1 MNRGSLSNLH
11 VANLLLSSFQ
21 QAESEQAESQQV
33 ISSLLSSTST
43 KETIASLFGQFPSQT
58 SKVQC
63 EGSEIC
69 YCAYTSLQNHI
80 LRNLFEMY
88 FAAAL
93 SQNGNARDID
103 IIKSFVGRVPMSIEK
118 CSFANAE
125 PSNFRSSLLLRDRR
139 EFSSLQHPNRDWR
152 SQITDTFMQNSKVA
166 NDSMVQKVE
175 DICFDMERRCYDIEG
190 PLRSAEED
198 RNKHM
203 LEAEQLRREN
213 DNLEHVNRQS
223 AQAMSDIHQEM
234 ARLEEQAES
243 ACNRV
248 EELSASLNSA
258 HDKLQEQ
265 ILHSEES
272 LHLEKDR
279 ARSRELDLI
288 ATSTEK
294 DDQLEELQERL
305 HRVQS
310 ENEKMRRSLDVGVQE
325 KASSSETVAFLQRD
339 IEERNQA
346 LEQQRTLCS
355 EKEGEI
361 QRLLSANGELQME
374 TENMKSMVSLHWP
387 TSIFVELTAGTCR
400 W

>member
-1 MNRGSLSNLH
+1 
-11 VANLLLSSFQ
+11 
-21 QAESEQAESQQV
+21 
-33 ISSLLSSTST
+33 
-43 KETIASLFGQFPSQT
+43 
-58 SKVQC
+58 
-63 EGSEIC
+63 
-69 YCAYTSLQNHI
+69 
-80 LRNLFEMY
+80 MY

-93 SQNGNARDID
+93 SQNGNRRDID
-103 IIKSFVGRVPMSIEK
+103 IIKSFVGRVPMSLEK

-125 PSNFRSSLLLRDRR
+125 SSNFRSSLLLRDRR

-152 SQITDTFMQNSKVA
+152 SQITDTFMQSSKVA

-175 DICFDMERRCYDIEG
+175 DICFDMERRCYDTEG

-223 AQAMSDIHQEM
+223 AQAMSDLRQEM

-265 ILHSEES
+265 ILYSEES

-294 DDQLEELQERL
+294 DDQLEELQEKL

-339 IEERNQA
+339 IEEHKQA
-346 LEQQRTLCS
+346 LEQHRTLCS

-361 QRLLSANGELQME
+361 QRLLSANGDLQME

-387 TSIFVELTAGTCR
+387 ASIFVELTAGTSR